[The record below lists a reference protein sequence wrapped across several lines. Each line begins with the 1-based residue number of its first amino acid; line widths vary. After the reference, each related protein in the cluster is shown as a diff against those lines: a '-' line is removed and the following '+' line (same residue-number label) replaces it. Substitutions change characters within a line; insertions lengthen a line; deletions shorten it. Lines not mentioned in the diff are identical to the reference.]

1 MLYDFHA
8 ERRAQMRTVPQAFS
22 ALIGTDA
29 PGGTNRVGHH
39 VQGLMRGALLA
50 PGTRTVTA
58 ALRGMGLAH
67 ATSFQQ

>member
-1 MLYDFHA
+1 
-8 ERRAQMRTVPQAFS
+8 MRTVPQAFS

-39 VQGLMRGALLA
+39 VPGLMRGALLA

-67 ATSFQQ
+67 ATSVQQ